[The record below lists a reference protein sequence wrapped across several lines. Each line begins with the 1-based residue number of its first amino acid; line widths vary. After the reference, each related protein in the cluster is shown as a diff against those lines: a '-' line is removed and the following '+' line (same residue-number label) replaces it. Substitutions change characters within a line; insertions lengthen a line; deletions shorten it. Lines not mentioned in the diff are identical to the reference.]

1 MGWLLGQKALG
12 KGIMWPLGSFQQ
24 LKSFDGW
31 CIFPERQRPCR
42 QPTVYCSDSAA
53 TCKPK
58 GRAGHS
64 RHPAAAKQGGP
75 RGIKRRQ
82 PSSDMPLPSQGCKRL
97 CSPHACP
104 HMLTPTP

>member
-1 MGWLLGQKALG
+1 MGWLLEQKALG

-42 QPTVYCSDSAA
+42 QPAGCCSAA
-53 TCKPK
+53 GCKPR

-64 RHPAAAKQGGP
+64 KHSAAAKQGVPG
-75 RGIKRRQ
+75 GIKRKQ
-82 PSSDMPLPSQGCKRL
+82 PSSGMPLPFKGCKRL
-97 CSPHACP
+97 CSPDVDTDPLA
-104 HMLTPTP
+104 